1 MHGFWIEKLRGC
13 NYVDKRK
20 IFSKIEKKDYLD
32 LFLLCLQKDFKYN
45 IYIVP
50 YLILTN
56 LKYKLIVMKNF
67 KFIKREN
74 CKKMCECVG

>member
-1 MHGFWIEKLRGC
+1 MRQKE
-13 NYVDKRK
+13 
-20 IFSKIEKKDYLD
+20 IFEYRKKDYLD

-56 LKYKLIVMKNF
+56 PMYKLIVIKKNF

-74 CKKMCECVG
+74 CKKSVSVWGRR